1 MPRKRKHSS
10 EEEDEEPEDVESNV
24 RTKRRAAVEARDRV
38 AAKEGASDE
47 EEEEEEDL
55 EEEDD
60 DKDEDY
66 EGEGAGDEEGD
77 EEGDEDD
84 EEEDENEGAAAAEG
98 DEDEEDDEEVEDE
111 EQEPDTVECIPADL
125 EEPTKGE
132 LLIYLHLQA
141 FPSDKS
147 RYFLFLLSK
156 ALLQLIRDQTACPAA
171 RDRTRT
177 QGEILEFELHVFSS
191 FNFHLRQ
198 TQLVEKQCAKLRFL
212 LNFTLFSLYV
222 LEYLLSSKA

>member
-10 EEEDEEPEDVESNV
+10 EEEDEEPEEVESNV

-38 AAKEGASDE
+38 AAKEGASDDEDE
-47 EEEEEEDL
+47 EEDDL

-66 EGEGAGDEEGD
+66 EGEGVGDEEGD

-84 EEEDENEGAAAAEG
+84 EEEDENEGAPATEG

-111 EQEPDTVECIPADL
+111 EQEPDTVECILADL

-132 LLIYLHLQA
+132 LVIYYAHRLFKISAELQNIS
-141 FPSDKS
+141 FCFRKLFCGSFVIKS
-147 RYFLFLLSK
+147 RVQSRAIEHEL
-156 ALLQLIRDQTACPAA
+156 
-171 RDRTRT
+171 
-177 QGEILEFELHVFSS
+177 QGEYWSSSLACFWALIFVLHKPS
-191 FNFHLRQ
+191 FWKISVQNYFF
-198 TQLVEKQCAKLRFL
+198 C
-212 LNFTLFSLYV
+212 
-222 LEYLLSSKA
+222 